1 MKANF
6 SLIEQA
12 QLRLGSFVRKT
23 PLLHAE
29 PLDLIAGRR
38 VFIKAECLQI
48 TGAFKIRGA
57 WSAISALPKDVRRHG
72 VVTCSSGNHA
82 QGIAYAAREHGIPA
96 VVFMPSNAPSSKL
109 DQTRAYGADVR
120 LFDRATQLGE
130 PLAEAFATQHGLT
143 LISAFDDPYVIAGQG
158 SVGLELADQIYDQ
171 NVSASEVLTCCGGGG
186 LTSGIALALEER
198 APHLT
203 CRTVE
208 PEGFDDTARSLLA
221 GTIRTNT
228 RTEGSICDSV
238 LSQQPGSLTFPVMK
252 RLCGAGLVVTEEECL
267 RAMGMAFRH
276 LKVVIEPGG
285 AIALAA
291 ALYHGD
297 ALDTEDVVVIASG
310 GNVDADLFKQALAT
324 L

>member
-1 MKANF
+1 MKPDF
-6 SLIEQA
+6 SMIEQA
-12 QLRLGSFVRKT
+12 QFRLGSFVRKT

-38 VFIKAECLQI
+38 VFLKAECLQI

-57 WSAISALPKDVRRHG
+57 WSAISALSEGVRRQG

-82 QGIAYAAREHGIPA
+82 QGLAYAAREHGVLA
-96 VVFMPSNAPSSKL
+96 VIFMPSNAPNAKL
-109 DQTRAYGADVR
+109 EQTRAYGADVR
-120 LFDRATQLGE
+120 LFDRATQLGD
-130 PLAEAFATQHGLT
+130 PMAEAFAKENKLT
-143 LISAFDDPYVIAGQG
+143 MVPAFDDPYVIAGQG
-158 SVGLELADQIYDQ
+158 SVGLEIADQINDQ
-171 NVSASEVLTCCGGGG
+171 KVNTSEVLTCCGGGG

-208 PEGFDDTARSLLA
+208 PEGFDDTARSLAA
-221 GTIRTNT
+221 GTIQSNT
-228 RTEGSICDSV
+228 QTDGSICDAV
-238 LSQQPGSLTFPVMK
+238 LSKQPGNLTFSVMQ

-267 RAMGMAFRH
+267 RAMGLAFRY

-291 ALYHGD
+291 ALFHGD
-297 ALDTEDVVVIASG
+297 SLDTEDVVVIASG
-310 GNVDADLFKQALAT
+310 GNVDADLFKQALT
-324 L
+324 V